1 MGPPLHLSA
10 RQAAGIARQAGAR
23 ELALTH
29 VWPTLDPR
37 VSLREARE
45 AAGGSS
51 HPLGGAGRDLRNQA
65 ALEKYPRVRE
75 EHL

>member
-45 AAGGSS
+45 TAGDL
-51 HPLGGAGRDLRNQA
+51 PIRWAGPGEVFEIGRA
-65 ALEKYPRVRE
+65 
-75 EHL
+75 